1 MGAKTTPKQDTSR
14 GVSHRFTPTSSS
26 DSLVC
31 VSSLQ
36 AFLSTS
42 PDMKL
47 FTYEACGVPT
57 AGFFDP
63 SKTFVTSHFV
73 SPLVL
78 ACIRAVLCV
87 YSFTTIIF
95 SYAWLANNTATVGLK
110 DVNIGSYKI
119 QQSEAA
125 IGQSFSFFTFLT
137 FWSLG
142 FYFLVSAVHTFMFA
156 FKECTWL
163 HNWPKSLQLMH
174 SLYYSCTTCMPF
186 LVTIV
191 FWGTMNSGWPAG
203 RFEQWMNLS
212 VHGLNSVFAIV
223 EILLPATEAPP
234 VSHLSVVLLILSV
247 YLGLAY
253 LTRYTQGFY
262 VYEWLNPAHGNVGI
276 ILHVLGYAAGMM
288 AIFFLVSVTIKLRNM
303 LARRLN
309 EGKDTR
315 SIQEKGVKL
324 DDASDTWSSTISMS
338 RPESARRKD
347 EFIV

>member
-1 MGAKTTPKQDTSR
+1 
-14 GVSHRFTPTSSS
+14 
-26 DSLVC
+26 
-31 VSSLQ
+31 
-36 AFLSTS
+36 
-42 PDMKL
+42 MKL
-47 FTYEACGVPT
+47 FTYDIWGVPS

-63 SKTFVTSHFV
+63 SRTFVTSHFV
-73 SPLVL
+73 SPIVL

-87 YSFTTIIF
+87 YSFTTIIV
-95 SYAWLANNTATVGLK
+95 SYSWLANNTATVGLK

-125 IGQSFSFFTFLT
+125 IGQSFSFFTYLT

-142 FYFLVSAVHTFMFA
+142 FYFLVASVHTFMFA
-156 FKECTWL
+156 FKAHTWL
-163 HNWPKSLQLMH
+163 HNWPKPLQLMH
-174 SLYYSCTTCMPF
+174 SLYYSCVTSMPF

-191 FWGTMNSGWPAG
+191 FWGTMNSGWPPG

-262 VYEWLNPAHGNVGI
+262 VYEWLNPAHGTVSI
-276 ILHVLGYAAGMM
+276 VLHVLGYAAGII
-288 AIFFLVSVTIKLRNM
+288 AIFFLVSGAIRVRNM
-303 LARRLN
+303 FAHSLSEPR
-309 EGKDTR
+309 GT
-315 SIQEKGVKL
+315 SIKEKGVIL
-324 DDASDTWSSTISMS
+324 DDASETWSSDVIVL
-338 RPESARRKD
+338 RPDSTRRK
-347 EFIV
+347 EESLA